1 MTLQKRAYGRPL
13 CYLLLTMAAGL
24 VLYHSLAGG
33 TLLDHSP
40 YDSYSLLAQHWLG
53 GTLYLPDGANRP
65 WLELAIYNGRYYISF
80 PPVPGV
86 LALPWVLLCGDA
98 AAVPSHLVVG
108 LYGMAGA
115 AGVYCL
121 FARRGYTPAACV
133 WWAAVCTAGSN
144 LLWMSTN
151 GGVWF
156 AAQAAN
162 FALLAWGLCFA
173 AGHTVAQNTAAA
185 FCMALAVGCRPF
197 SILVLAAYMLLLL
210 VETGT
215 EPVEYVVVNS
225 PRPEPEGQFLRLKM
239 PGAAF
244 WLAFAAAAVVGSA
257 LAAYNMARFGSPL
270 EFGHTYLP
278 EFHREELG
286 QFHPAYLWPNLLQ
299 LLRPVGFTPQLDLQ
313 FPVFNG
319 FLFAAANPVFFWWF
333 VRLAGKVYRRRFTP
347 VDALALAGF
356 GGGLLALCLHR
367 TLGGWQF
374 GARYTVDL
382 IPFVLLAESRSAD
395 GARRSLRDW
404 EWLLCALAVL
414 FNAYG
419 AVYMLS
425 H

>member
-1 MTLQKRAYGRPL
+1 MTLQKRAYVRPL
-13 CYLLLTMAAGL
+13 CYLLLTMAAGCL
-24 VLYHSLAGG
+24 LYHSLAGG
-33 TLLDHSP
+33 TLLQHSP

-53 GTLYLPDGANRP
+53 GTLHLPDGANRP
-65 WLELAIYNGRYYISF
+65 WLELAIYNGKYYISF
-80 PPVPGV
+80 PPVPGLLV
-86 LALPWVLLCGDA
+86 LPWVIVCGDA
-98 AAVPSHLVVG
+98 AAVPSHLVAA
-108 LYGMAGA
+108 LYGLAGA

-121 FARRGYTPAACV
+121 FARRGFAPAACI

-144 LLWMSTN
+144 LLWMTTN

-162 FALLAWGLCFA
+162 FTLLVWGLYFA
-173 AGHTVAQNTAAA
+173 CEDTPARNTAAA

-197 SILVLAAYMLLLL
+197 SILVLAAYMLLVLL
-210 VETGT
+210 RHGITRTADGT
-215 EPVEYVVVNS
+215 
-225 PRPEPEGQFLRLKM
+225 LRLQN

-244 WLAFAAAAVVGSA
+244 WLPFAAAAVVGAA
-257 LAAYNMARFGSPL
+257 LAAYNYARFGSPL

-278 EFHREELG
+278 EFQREQYG
-286 QFHPAYLWPNLLQ
+286 QFHLSYLLPNLLQ
-299 LLRPVGFTPQLDLQ
+299 LLRPIGFTAQLDLQ

-319 FLFAAANPVFFWWF
+319 FLFAAANPVFLWWF
-333 VRLAGKVYRRRFTP
+333 VRLADKVRHRRFAFT
-347 VDALALAGF
+347 DALALTGF
-356 GGGLLALCLHR
+356 ATGLAALCLHR

-382 IPFVLLAESRSAD
+382 IPFVLLAESRSRDAAD
-395 GARRSLRDW
+395 RTPRDW